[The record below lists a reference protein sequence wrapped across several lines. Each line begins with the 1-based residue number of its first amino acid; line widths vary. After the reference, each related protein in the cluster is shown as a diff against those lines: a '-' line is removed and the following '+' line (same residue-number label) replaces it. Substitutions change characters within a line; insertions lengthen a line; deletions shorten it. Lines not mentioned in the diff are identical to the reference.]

1 LVAGLAFP
9 RPPPPV
15 ELIAASPWGSGN
27 FETLRGWGAVEN
39 EEVLVRG
46 AGGACDFI
54 VLGF

>member
-27 FETLRGWGAVEN
+27 FKTLRGWGAVEN